1 VAPPQP
7 PTADNADST
16 VPHHALT
23 AKALELLVN
32 LVDAKQLLDSDK
44 QAASSSSVTT
54 HPPPVNVADTTSPDV
69 VMDRRVFESRFH
81 DFEGRILSVKEELM
95 GIVGRLQVVEKT
107 TREQAELE
115 RKKREREFRDRAV
128 DCRPLVKEQSIQT
141 ETVMGTDGDVVMR
154 EPSLD
159 VTVSNTQALR
169 AFGEISVQTD
179 EEQRPEELTFPE
191 QESIS
196 RPATRPPSVSAPCV
210 EVQTIVD
217 SNSSS
222 ETDTDTIAINVS
234 SFMKEEPLDPK
245 TQIMSSNLSLLVN
258 NLVSAKMLAVME
270 NMAKEKPKEST
281 VSESDLLRL
290 SSPPVAGSSV
300 TDILEEFK
308 AMKEDALARE
318 QRDKEELQALRE
330 LHSAEVDAL
339 RKRLYFL
346 ESQNR
351 HPESSTSA
359 SANARYRS
367 TPSNPTHGENN
378 LRHHHHISAPVPRDH
393 NEEGP
398 SNNRQKYPHTSEHS
412 QVSPVEEVASTTPSR
427 TPVTTKKPMPTPT
440 PPGRTYSFAL
450 PSRERD
456 DEIPLPI
463 KSQRKQHIM
472 FPRPSFG

>member
-1 VAPPQP
+1 
-7 PTADNADST
+7 
-16 VPHHALT
+16 
-23 AKALELLVN
+23 
-32 LVDAKQLLDSDK
+32 
-44 QAASSSSVTT
+44 
-54 HPPPVNVADTTSPDV
+54 
-69 VMDRRVFESRFH
+69 
-81 DFEGRILSVKEELM
+81 M
-95 GIVGRLQVVEKT
+95 GIVGRLQVLEKT

-115 RKKREREFRDRAV
+115 RKEREREFRDMAV
-128 DCRPLVKEQSIQT
+128 DCRPLAKEESIQT
-141 ETVMGTDGDVVMR
+141 ETVMGADGDVVMG
-154 EPSLD
+154 ETSLD
-159 VTVSNTQALR
+159 VIVSTTQALR
-169 AFGEISVQTD
+169 VFGEISVQTD
-179 EEQRPEELTFPE
+179 EEQRPEEQTFPE

-196 RPATRPPSVSAPCV
+196 QPATRPPSVSAPCV

-222 ETDTDTIAINVS
+222 ETDTDTIAINIS

-270 NMAKEKPKEST
+270 NMAKNKPKEST

-300 TDILEEFK
+300 TDVLEEFK
-308 AMKEDALARE
+308 VMKEEALAKE

-339 RKRLYFL
+339 RRRLYFL

-351 HPESSTSA
+351 HPESNTSV

-367 TPSNPTHGENN
+367 TSSNSAHGENN
-378 LRHHHHISAPVPRDH
+378 LHHHHHISAPVPRDR
-393 NEEGP
+393 NEGP
-398 SNNRQKYPHTSEHS
+398 TNNRQKYPHTSEHS
-412 QVSPVEEVASTTPSR
+412 QVSPVEEVASSPSSR
-427 TPVTTKKPMPTPT
+427 TAVTAKKPIPTPT
-440 PPGRTYSFAL
+440 PPERTYSFTL